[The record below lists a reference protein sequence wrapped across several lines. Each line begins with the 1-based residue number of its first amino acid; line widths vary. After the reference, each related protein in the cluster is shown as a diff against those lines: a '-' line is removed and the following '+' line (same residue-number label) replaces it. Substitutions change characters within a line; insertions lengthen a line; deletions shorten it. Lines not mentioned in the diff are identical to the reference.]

1 MSYVDGKLE
10 SFTTT
15 FCSISYSTLSR
26 NLNAADCLIFSG
38 MESTSCDRRVYL
50 NQYMNTSHYLIFDG
64 TIGQLHTKFHEEKVG
79 RSYVVKETPNRMYT
93 YYQN

>member
-1 MSYVDGKLE
+1 MLQ
-10 SFTTT
+10 
-15 FCSISYSTLSR
+15 
-26 NLNAADCLIFSG
+26 IFSLSG

-64 TIGQLHTKFHEEKVG
+64 TIGQLHTKFHEEKVD

-93 YYQN
+93 YYQSIVFCTGNLY